1 MPIDYRL
8 LLPDEYELA
17 RPLLGDALPNPSASA
32 LAGAFDA
39 DGHLVGVLA
48 LQLQWHMEPLT
59 LSSPRVNYQRLKQI
73 LDLQLSLSGGGMY
86 YAFTQS
92 EAVMNM
98 ALAAGM
104 VVEPM
109 MVLKGVVKSGNERK
123 AG

>member
-1 MPIDYRL
+1 MDYRL
-8 LLPDEYELA
+8 LLPSEYELA

-32 LAGAFDA
+32 LAGAFDG
-39 DGHLVGVLA
+39 DILVGVLA
-48 LQLQWHMEPLT
+48 LQLQWHMEPLA

-109 MVLKGVVKSGNERK
+109 MVLKGVV
-123 AG
+123 